1 MPGWLVV
8 TGSVGAGKSTLL
20 RSVADATRRRWRLS
34 GCLSRG
40 GDRPAA
46 GEPAA
51 AYWIRHPADCEEQ
64 PWATRRDDGGFDF
77 QHAHLQRLVERLERE
92 LEDGAELV
100 LLDELGRLE
109 ARGEGLAVAAER
121 TLGSRAVLLASA
133 VRKDQLDALAT
144 RLGRV
149 PDVVLDLDTVEPA
162 AALRRA
168 LRAVRAADAERIGA
182 FAGIGGL
189 VEVGLGSTLHAW
201 RVPLKGHF
209 LAYLQNLTLVTFG
222 HALHGRGLARISL
235 VEALLKAFSPMGSRL
250 MPMLYIFLQGA
261 VFSLP
266 VALLGWHLP
275 AVLLGSVLMAW
286 LTLGL
291 WLGVKLL
298 TFGGSFLDGLAGLVA
313 SVGSVV
319 GAHWTL
325 GEGLLWVLGV
335 KTVLALVVGSAAW
348 RLDLLPRLQRR
359 AAARGAVPG
368 AVPVVAAPAA
378 PPGWRARATGALG
391 DVLRW
396 RFLLAF
402 LVSLLLILFFAR
414 LDPADLAT
422 VGLRGLCLSYLGF
435 LLVRSLDLR
444 TLAGWLDRRAGL
456 GVAVSLPRALDVLRG
471 KDPDPPSTDV

>member
-1 MPGWLVV
+1 MPAWLGV

-20 RSVADATRRRWRLS
+20 RSLAAATRRRWRLA
-34 GCLSRG
+34 GVLSRG
-40 GDRPAA
+40 GERAVAGGPA
-46 GEPAA
+46 ED
-51 AYWIRHPADCEEQ
+51 YWIRHPADGGEL
-64 PWATRRDDGGFDF
+64 PWARRQAEGGYEFSFANLD
-77 QHAHLQRLVERLERE
+77 RLVERLERE
-92 LEDGAELV
+92 LGDGAELV

-109 ARGEGLAVAAER
+109 ARGEGLAGAAR
-121 TLGSRAVLLASA
+121 ATLDSAAALLVTA
-133 VRKDQLDALAT
+133 VRKDQLAGIAAH
-144 RLGRV
+144 LGRG
-149 PDVVLDLDTVEPA
+149 PDLLLDLDTMEPA
-162 AALRRA
+162 PALRRA
-168 LRAVRAADAERIGA
+168 LRAVRAADAHRIGA

-189 VEVGLGSTLHAW
+189 VEVGLGSVLHAW

-261 VFSLP
+261 VLSLP

-291 WLGVKLL
+291 WLAVKVL
-298 TFGGSFLDGLAGLVA
+298 TFGASFLDGLAGLVA
-313 SVGSVV
+313 SVGQAL

-325 GEGLLWVLGV
+325 REGLLWVFGL
-335 KTVLALVVGSAAW
+335 KSALALVVGATAW
-348 RLDLLPRLQRR
+348 RLDLLPLLRRR
-359 AAARGAVPG
+359 AAARGP
-368 AVPVVAAPAA
+368 VPVVATPTA
-378 PPGWRARATGALG
+378 PPGWRTRARGALG

-402 LVSLLLILFFAR
+402 LVSLLVILFFAR
-414 LDPADLAT
+414 LAPADLAT
-422 VGLRGLCLSYLGF
+422 VALRGLCLSYLGF

-444 TLAGWLDRRAGL
+444 SLADWLDRRTGL
-456 GVAVSLPRALDVLRG
+456 DVAASLPRALDVLRG
-471 KDPDPPSTDV
+471 KDPDPPSPDV